1 MTNQFMTNPKIHR
14 HPSAF
19 FWVNFGL
26 ESDVPPDTALM
37 RYQAYS
43 EAFLRPNLPWPES
56 LNIAFTNRCH
66 LILGTPHLIAVRIK

>member
-1 MTNQFMTNPKIHR
+1 M
-14 HPSAF
+14 
-19 FWVNFGL
+19 L

-56 LNIAFTNRCH
+56 LNSEFWGHHT
-66 LILGTPHLIAVRIK
+66 